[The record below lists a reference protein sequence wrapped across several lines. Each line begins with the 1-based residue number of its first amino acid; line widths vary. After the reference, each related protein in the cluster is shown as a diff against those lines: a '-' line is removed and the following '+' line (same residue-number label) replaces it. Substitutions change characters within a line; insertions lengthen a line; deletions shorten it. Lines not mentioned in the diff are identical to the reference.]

1 MQTAPRKAQRNTRQ
15 RALVMEIVRGSTA
28 HPTATAVYE
37 EARKRLPRISLG
49 TVYRIL
55 RVLQEEG
62 RVQDVAEARASAR
75 FDARTDRH
83 PHLICLG
90 CGRIADFD
98 LDLPPALAEPA
109 RQTCRTCGRAYRPKD
124 RTLGRTRTRSIHA
137 WTGAS
142 AGSSSMPSRPRTIRR
157 GANDAS
163 ASENSRPT
171 RKSCVPRRSR
181 R

>member
-28 HPTATAVYE
+28 HPNAMAVCE
-37 EARKRLPRISLG
+37 EARKRLSRISLG

-83 PHLICLG
+83 PQPPTLEHGHAACHPLG
-90 CGRIADFD
+90 SGRSGRRDQHD
-98 LDLPPALAEPA
+98 EVA
-109 RQTCRTCGRAYRPKD
+109 RKEHTGSD
-124 RTLGRTRTRSIHA
+124 HA
-137 WTGAS
+137 GQGTG
-142 AGSSSMPSRPRTIRR
+142 
-157 GANDAS
+157 
-163 ASENSRPT
+163 
-171 RKSCVPRRSR
+171 
-181 R
+181 

>member
-109 RQTCRTCGRAYRPKD
+109 RADGFEVVDYRLDFYGYCRDCKGSPPFRP
-124 RTLGRTRTRSIHA
+124 A
-137 WTGAS
+137 P
-142 AGSSSMPSRPRTIRR
+142 AGTPQSS
-157 GANDAS
+157 
-163 ASENSRPT
+163 E
-171 RKSCVPRRSR
+171 
-181 R
+181 